1 MKTQILDKQS
11 FQISEEDSK
20 RITSLRF
27 LLIVFVVFI
36 HANLTPDDALNYYH
50 YDFIQPKWIEV
61 FKNFICNTLG
71 GAVVPLF
78 FLFASY
84 LQFSKNDSYPT
95 LLKKRSK
102 SLLLPY
108 ILWTVITV
116 ILYFIAQSIPQ
127 TAPYFQNPINTVRNW
142 KGVDWIKIFTYHNL
156 NSGLKTPLVYQFWFI
171 RDLIILII
179 LSPVLKFLCEKFAGG
194 MLVLVSVLAL
204 KGIPGVILKSCGLAK
219 VV

>member
-36 HANLTPDDALNYYH
+36 HANLTTDDALNYYH

-61 FKNFICNTLG
+61 FKNFICYTLG
-71 GAVVPLF
+71 GAAVPLF

-116 ILYFIAQSIPQ
+116 ILYFIAQSIPRLLH
-127 TAPYFQNPINTVRNW
+127 IS
-142 KGVDWIKIFTYHNL
+142 KIQLISYEL
-156 NSGLKTPLVYQFWFI
+156 GRVLIGLKSLHIIMTFILWFI
-171 RDLIILII
+171 SSGSYEIL
-179 LSPVLKFLCEKFAGG
+179 
-194 MLVLVSVLAL
+194 
-204 KGIPGVILKSCGLAK
+204 
-219 VV
+219 

>member
-61 FKNFICNTLG
+61 FKNFICYTLG
-71 GAVVPLF
+71 GAAVPLF

-108 ILWTVITV
+108 ILWSVITV

-127 TAPYFQNPINTVRNW
+127 TAPYFQNPINIVRAW
-142 KGVDWIKIFTYHNL
+142 KVLVPGDFDHSVTGEKSQKVTRENDQKSHL
-156 NSGLKTPLVYQFWFI
+156 TPLIIQFPE
-171 RDLIILII
+171 DCQ
-179 LSPVLKFLCEKFAGG
+179 KQFLPF
-194 MLVLVSVLAL
+194 
-204 KGIPGVILKSCGLAK
+204 
-219 VV
+219 